1 MCPAGTKQE
10 VKMGKEVPTWLVW
23 VVVLA
28 LFANAFAWGFSG
40 DDVEVEVDFSEQNAK
55 LDSLGAEIVG
65 LRSEVDSLQAP
76 ASEGEEEVAPGS
88 FVLSKSEF
96 EDEALEAEA
105 LVLATESV
113 ESRDFR
119 KAAFFALLEA
129 EVDIDGY
136 KDITE
141 VRILDTDVDEDEVE
155 FSVKLFYF
163 LDDDEDETE
172 RARLVDFTVVVDD
185 LDFDDDF
192 EDGEVDEDY
201 LDSLEVLRIYE

>member
-1 MCPAGTKQE
+1 
-10 VKMGKEVPTWLVW
+10 MGKEVPTWLVW

-28 LFANAFAWGFSG
+28 FLANAFAWGFPR
-40 DDVEVEVDFSEQNAK
+40 DVEAEVDFSAQNAR
-55 LDSLGAEIVG
+55 LTAL
-65 LRSEVDSLQAP
+65 
-76 ASEGEEEVAPGS
+76 EGSINELTEATSVEPEAEEEADLGS
-88 FVLSKSEF
+88 FRLSKSEF

-105 LVLATESV
+105 LALATESV
-113 ESRDFR
+113 ESRDFK
-119 KAAFFALLEA
+119 KAAYFALLEA

-141 VRILDTDVDEDEVE
+141 VRVLDTDVDEDEVE

-201 LDSLEVLRIYE
+201 LDHLEVLRIYE